1 MALSGLLAI
10 LVQYRHLLEFTRQA
24 EQALLDY
31 LKLVGEL
38 PPDLSEEDLRLIRE
52 DAAGKIAQF
61 TGFGIR
67 DILETALEISANGLI
82 SSVRQMDHL
91 VRVRLACATLQLGT
105 AAAVELGAL
114 RGNSSREAYRSA
126 AEGAL
131 SSLTAALEAPAVP
144 IQGELGQ
151 SEASWIVVDTQRLVA
166 RTDDKARCLLT
177 VKNFLGEPLANI
189 SVAWETNLSRLDA
202 PSSSSTD
209 VNGQVWIYL
218 QAGEEMGAAQ
228 VIARFGLDR
237 QILAPLVHIDCDLE
251 SLYISDPVRQPD
263 EALAG
268 NLETV
273 DFHLRVFDEHG
284 NPGRDQI
291 VQWSTDLGIF
301 ERPQTR
307 TDGEGFASARLRSL
321 SSGVATVMAELP
333 VNGEQE
339 SFDPVTFLEQ
349 LYFQYV
355 RFDGPIAAT
364 QPTTARCRVVNLD
377 GSPKGNV
384 TVLWSTDFGGFVQ
397 DPAKS
402 ISNAEGIAVITYLA
416 AEPGEVT
423 LTINARFDNKD
434 LKPLSSVRTTVHP
447 LPTLVETEP
456 AEQYFGLHQARPAT
470 FQVRLEPAAAG
481 YPVTWWAGEELL
493 ATTYTSADGSAGYQ
507 RFYREEEL
515 GERFV
520 TVRSVQENDSFDF
533 KVIVVEP
540 HAKLVPQKGPDSP
553 GMVPVN
559 PAEGKFAFDPGL
571 ASKLLVRAVRADG
584 VGDDGA
590 RMTFS
595 LGAGADPTAL
605 GVVFDPPL
613 GELVHC
619 DAQGNATLLV
629 DCTNAAFLDNSD
641 PYSNEILVHA
651 VSNLGVTLEL
661 RLRLRYLLDVAKSE
675 LHFFRG
681 PAASATTAGLSGH
694 LRRRNGTVPPSFR
707 EGHRTLRATLDGAN
721 EPVEVQLENG
731 GDGGLLLYVPSFN
744 GEAGKL
750 GSSCAFHA
758 VGELGKRVQF
768 AGSNVF
774 TAQRIISDAT
784 LKLVAVEDSGIF
796 HYYDDFVVDE
806 GGISRCTLELRDAEG
821 PLAGVPLLVGRSLVN
836 GVEFRSA
843 GVTDG
848 EGRTHVE
855 IDTRQSTA
863 KTTAALPIGLAD
875 FHRTLD
881 LRVWEMAVTTVSVT
895 SLTEDR
901 IRASAH
907 FIRREGRL
915 FSHVDDQWGLSFRC
929 GQYGYSAT
937 FPAAPEGFTA
947 SAEVGRPELPA
958 VLTVGLYDKPED
970 EIVWLIGK
978 SYTDVTEDMSK
989 GEDS

>member
-1 MALSGLLAI
+1 M
-10 LVQYRHLLEFTRQA
+10 QYRHLLEFTRQA

-209 VNGQVWIYL
+209 VNGQVWIDL

-402 ISNAEGIAVITYLA
+402 ISNADGIAVITYLA
-416 AEPGEVT
+416 AEPGDVT
-423 LTINARFDNKD
+423 LTINARFDHKD
-434 LKPLSSVRTTVHP
+434 LKPLSSARTTVHP

-456 AEQYFGLHQARPAT
+456 AEQYYSLHQARPAT
-470 FQVRLEPAAAG
+470 FRVRLEPAAAG

-507 RFYREEEL
+507 RFFREEDL
-515 GERFV
+515 GERLI
-520 TVRSVQENDSFDF
+520 TVRGVKEGEQFDF
-533 KVIVVEP
+533 KVQVVVP
-540 HAKLVPQKGPDSP
+540 HTRLAAQPGPDSP
-553 GMVPVN
+553 GIVLADAARVI
-559 PAEGKFAFDPGL
+559 FAVDPGL
-571 ASKLLVRAVRADG
+571 SSDLLVFAERIDG
-584 VGDDGA
+584 AGDDGA
-590 RMTFS
+590 RLTFT
-595 LGAGADPTAL
+595 LENYADPVAL

-613 GELVHC
+613 GETLHC
-619 DAQGNATLLV
+619 DAEGKVTLRI
-629 DCTNAAFLDNSD
+629 DCTNAAFLPNSD
-641 PYSNEILVHA
+641 PSNNHMRLHVT
-651 VSNLGVTLEL
+651 SNLGTTLQIWVG
-661 RLRLRYLLDVAKSE
+661 LRYLLDLEKSE

-681 PAASATTAGLSGH
+681 SAASATTAGLSGI
-694 LRRRNGTVPPSFR
+694 LRRRNGPVPPSFR
-707 EGHRTLRATLDGAN
+707 EGHRALRATLDGAS
-721 EPVEVQLENG
+721 EPVEVQLEHV
-731 GDGGLLLYVPSFN
+731 GDDSLLLYVPSFT

-758 VGELGKRVQF
+758 VGELSKRVQF

-774 TAQRIISDAT
+774 TAERIISDAT
-784 LKLVAVEDSGIF
+784 LSVVPDNESGVLSYSTFYVADIEEV
-796 HYYDDFVVDE
+796 
-806 GGISRCTLELRDAEG
+806 SRCHIELRDATG
-821 PLAGVPLLVGRSLVN
+821 PLAGVVLLADKTQN
-836 GVEFRSA
+836 GSIEFLS
-843 GVTDG
+843 GGPTDAQ
-848 EGRTHVE
+848 GRTYVD
-855 IDTRQSTA
+855 IDTRNSPIRA
-863 KTTAALPIGLAD
+863 RGNLPIGLAYFQWKRD
-875 FHRTLD
+875 VN
-881 LRVWEMAVTTVSVT
+881 VWEMAVCDMWVADAGNLYEVGTQINP
-895 SLTEDR
+895 R
-901 IRASAH
+901 K
-907 FIRREGRL
+907 GRL
-915 FSHVDDQWGLSFRC
+915 FTQLDDYWQFVTFCGSSGVDRSFL
-929 GQYGYSAT
+929 
-937 FPAAPEGFTA
+937 PAPEGFAAVVTI
-947 SAEVGRPELPA
+947 PKPDELPVFA
-958 VLTVGLYDKPED
+958 KIDTVRETAD
-970 EIVWLIGK
+970 IVWLIGETK
-978 SYTDVTEDMSK
+978 LEVTEDMSK